1 MTIAITAA
9 LNNARLTAVLTY
21 LDTGPGNAAIQ
32 IYGGTRPVTPAGAPT
47 DPALVSIPLT
57 KPAGSVSN
65 GTLLLTALSPGLIM
79 VSGVATWARVVNGA
93 GAVAFD
99 CDAGQGAG
107 AWEVQLV
114 QSSLL
119 AGGDAKLTSA
129 ILG

>member
-1 MTIAITAA
+1 MTIAITVA
-9 LNNARLTAVLTY
+9 LNNARLTAVIGF
-21 LDTGPGNAAIQ
+21 LDTGTGNAAIQ
-32 IYGGTRPVTPAGAPT
+32 IYGSTRPATPADAPT
-47 DPALVSIPLT
+47 ASALVSIPLT

-65 GTLLLTALSPGLIM
+65 GTLLLTASSPGLIT

-107 AWEVQLV
+107 AHSVQLV

>member
-1 MTIAITAA
+1 MTITITPE
-9 LNNARLTAVLTY
+9 LNDARLGAVIGF
-21 LDTGPGNAAIQ
+21 LDTGTGNSAIQ
-32 IYGGTRPVTPAGAPT
+32 IYGGTRPDTPADAPVAS
-47 DPALVSIPLT
+47 ALVSIQLT

-65 GTLLLTALSPGLIM
+65 GTLLLTASSPGLIM

-93 GAVAFD
+93 GEVAFD
-99 CDAGQGAG
+99 CDAGQGVG
-107 AWEVQLV
+107 AHAVQLV

>member
-1 MTIAITAA
+1 MTITITTA
-9 LNNARLTAVLTY
+9 LNNARLAAVLAF
-21 LDTGPGNAAIQ
+21 LDTGAGNAAIQ
-32 IYGGTRPVTPAGAPT
+32 IYGATRAATPATAPAA
-47 DPALVSIPLT
+47 PELVSIPLT

-65 GTLLLTALSPGLIM
+65 GTLILTALSPGLIM

-107 AWEVQLV
+107 AWAVQLV

>member
-1 MTIAITAA
+1 MTITITAA
-9 LNNARLTAVLTY
+9 LNNARLNAVLTF
-21 LDTGPGNAAIQ
+21 LDAGPDNAAIQ
-32 IYGGTRPVTPAGAPT
+32 IYGGTRPATPADAPA

-65 GTLLLTALSPGLIM
+65 GTLLLTPQDVGLILN
-79 VSGVATWARVVNGA
+79 SGVGTWARVINGA

-99 CDAGQGAG
+99 CDAGEGAG

-114 QSSLL
+114 QASLL
-119 AGGDAKLTSA
+119 AGGDARLASA